1 MPEQL
6 VACIAV
12 EALTILECLHT
23 KGYLPPAAAA
33 ALNLRINR
41 SATQHCITNTLK
53 MREGRV
59 KWSDSG
65 MHSGQI
71 RYYDITPMH

>member
-23 KGYLPPAAAA
+23 KGYPPPAAAA
-33 ALNLRINR
+33 ALNLRIYR
-41 SATQHCITNTLK
+41 CAAQHCITNTLK
-53 MREGRV
+53 MRKWGGV
-59 KWSDSG
+59 KRTSVFEWSDSAL
-65 MHSGQI
+65 
-71 RYYDITPMH
+71 